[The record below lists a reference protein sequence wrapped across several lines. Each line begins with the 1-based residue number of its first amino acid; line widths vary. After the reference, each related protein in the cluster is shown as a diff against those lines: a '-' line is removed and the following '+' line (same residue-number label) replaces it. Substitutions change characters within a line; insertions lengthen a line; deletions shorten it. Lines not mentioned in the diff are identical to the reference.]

1 MSGSKR
7 IIGPFKSID
16 SVSLATNIT
25 GQETAITGIDS
36 LFLYVEWTGTDPVG
50 ELVVE
55 FLKTPSEKS
64 SSGLAE
70 WVAIDFG
77 ATIAISGNSGSHTI
91 VFSELP
97 FLRIRPRYIA
107 TSGTGNLTVT
117 TLGKEG

>member
-7 IIGPFKSID
+7 IINPFKSID
-16 SVSLATNIT
+16 NVSLATDIT
-25 GQETAITGIDS
+25 GQETAVTGIDS
-36 LFLYVEWTGTDPVG
+36 LFLYVEWTGTAPVG
-50 ELVVE
+50 KLVVE
-55 FLKTPSEKS
+55 FLKTPSDKS
-64 SSGLAE
+64 SSGLAVWSE
-70 WVAIDFG
+70 IDFG
-77 ATIAISGNSGSHTI
+77 ANISISGNSGSHTI